1 MSAWMTRGPLASM
14 ALAASLCAV
23 ALIGPVSA
31 AGAPATTGWV
41 AGEVVSWATGRPVP
55 GAMVRLPD
63 LDTATTTDTD
73 GSFRFARTFT
83 VQGSLRRIRAVVSAR
98 GFGSW
103 TVSDLPLVAGDTLR
117 LHAEMRTTNWSH
129 EVAASSAPARRPR
142 VPRASGNTCTGWG
155 SSLVPP
161 PTIKVFLHATSESK
175 QYDFPFYAAHVL
187 PREWIPS
194 WDADALAAGAV
205 AVKTYAW
212 YRAQP
217 GHAYSTGSSCA
228 DVRDDTS
235 DQVFDPTYALDSTS
249 QAVYVSMGSVLRR
262 NGAIF
267 LAQYWSG
274 DGNNSSQDWKRCEYV
289 NTGTYAGRMSQ
300 WGTQV
305 CAQAGKV
312 WPDIDQ
318 VFYTGTTWSYL
329 RNMEWNPSFEGGVG
343 TTPWSIGS
351 NATVSVSSNGA
362 AYNGIYA
369 LAVTPNP
376 AGAYASVR
384 QRVPVVGT
392 TTIKY
397 HAEAAFR
404 CTQGN
409 GSGCTIT
416 MRVVA
421 VPDSGSSVGPT
432 YNFTVPQDYHWHL
445 YKIDPAAA
453 GIVHSGVSLVFGSH
467 QQFKLDSA
475 LVSTPYGGP

>member
-1 MSAWMTRGPLASM
+1 MSDRIARGRLSSM
-14 ALAASLCAV
+14 ALLGLLCMV
-23 ALIGPVSA
+23 TLLSP
-31 AGAPATTGWV
+31 AGAAESGGSTGRV
-41 AGEVVSWATGRPVP
+41 AGEVRSLTSGRPVT
-55 GAMVRLPD
+55 GASVRLPD
-63 LDTATTTDTD
+63 FGAEATSDENGAFAFAGPLRVA
-73 GSFRFARTFT
+73 GSI
-83 VQGSLRRIRAVVSAR
+83 QRIRAVVTAP

-103 TVSDLPLVAGDTLR
+103 SVSNLPLVAGDTLR
-117 LHAEMRTTNWSH
+117 LHAELRSTPWSH
-129 EVAASSAPARRPR
+129 RVETSSSAPTAKPR
-142 VPRASGNTCTGWG
+142 LPRTGNTCTGWG

-161 PTIKVFLHATSESK
+161 PTIKVFLHATGQSK
-175 QYDFPFYAAHVL
+175 PYDFSFYAAHVL

-217 GHAYSTGSSCA
+217 GHAYSAGSTCA

-249 QAVYVSMGSVLRR
+249 QAVYVSMASVLRK
-262 NGAIF
+262 NGSIF

-274 DGNNSSQDWKRCEYV
+274 DGANSSQDWKRCEYV

-312 WPDIDQ
+312 WPDIAQ

-351 NATVSVSSNGA
+351 QATVSVSSNGA
-362 AYNGIYA
+362 AYNGTYA
-369 LAVTPNP
+369 LAITPSP

-384 QRVPVVGT
+384 QRVPVVGKT
-392 TTIKY
+392 STKY

-416 MRVVA
+416 MRVVS

-432 YNFTVPQDYHWHL
+432 YNFTVPQDYRWHL
-445 YKIDPAAA
+445 YKIDPAAS

-475 LVSTPYGGP
+475 LVSTAYGGP